1 MSVEEPSRLRVLI
14 DESKA
19 RQARS
24 RASSNDLEA
33 RHRRSAQA
41 EAWEDGRQALI
52 DYLMARVH
60 EEDGPADGTIDQ
72 HAVAIGAMRI
82 RNPYRSGS

>member
-1 MSVEEPSRLRVLI
+1 MSTQEDSRLRVLI
-14 DESKA
+14 NESKA

-41 EAWEDGRQALI
+41 EAWEDGRQAVI
-52 DYLMARVH
+52 DYLMDRVH

-72 HAVAIGAMRI
+72 HAVAIGAARI
-82 RNPYRSGS
+82 RNPYGSRS